1 MEKVITF
8 FTETLSGT
16 TYIVVVIIAVILFFA
31 CIGYLAERSIMRK
44 KKEEKYI
51 SVPPVKNTVGSTQ
64 IDTTIKPAQ
73 ATPVTQ
79 TVSNNNNV
87 TQNVQ
92 PSVVNQNA
100 SPIIQPAINQT
111 AQQATVNNIPSSSM
125 QQTQSP
131 VVTPIPE
138 IKPVNNTSL
147 PPQ

>member
-16 TYIVVVIIAVILFFA
+16 TYIVVVIIAIILFFA

-44 KKEEKYI
+44 KKEEKYV
-51 SVPPVKNTVGSTQ
+51 SVPPVKNTVRSTQ
-64 IDTTIKPAQ
+64 IDPTINPVQVA
-73 ATPVTQ
+73 PVTQ
-79 TVSNNNNV
+79 TVNNNNNV
-87 TQNVQ
+87 AQNVQ
-92 PSVVNQNA
+92 PSVVNQNVT
-100 SPIIQPAINQT
+100 PVIQPAINQT

-125 QQTQSP
+125 QQTQNP